1 LLSKLV
7 HEIDDQ
13 WDCLDILQ
21 SALLNAKES
30 KIFLM
35 AVKALYDHDVI
46 EEEVILEWYDQP
58 DGVPGVKLLKDAV
71 RIQCPFHRVDFSV
84 CGLVKMCRRR
94 RRK

>member
-1 LLSKLV
+1 LV
-7 HEIDDQ
+7 HETDDQ

-21 SALLNAKES
+21 STLLTAKES

-58 DGVPGVKLLKDAV
+58 DGVPGVKQLKDAV
-71 RIQCPFHRVDFSV
+71 CIRQCTHYTDYSI
-84 CGLVKMCRRR
+84 CGLVKKR
-94 RRK
+94 